1 MQSILQRFWGFDKLL
16 GPVLVKII
24 YYLGLAGIGLAVF
37 FGVVG
42 GLFALPS
49 NLVRALFVILLSPIL
64 GAVALVYWRFLC
76 EIFILAF
83 ETYERLGEIRDR
95 LPPRTE
101 QPVPSEPPLF

>member
-16 GPVLVKII
+16 GPILVKII

-37 FGVVG
+37 FGIAG

-49 NLVRALFVILLSPIL
+49 NAIRGLFVVSLSPIL

-95 LPPRTE
+95 LPPRET
-101 QPVPSEPPLF
+101 SASTEPPLF